1 MLSGEI
7 SSCVSGTARL
17 CFTYVI
23 INLKSCLCRQ
33 TYLNSGLLFESEMS
47 PAGPQIPAWGAVLK
61 AVEPLG
67 GGAWL
72 AEVGHGGGRL

>member
-1 MLSGEI
+1 MPDWQSHLMLSGEM
-7 SSCVSGTARL
+7 SSCFPGTARL

-33 TYLNSGLLFESEMS
+33 TYQNSVLLFKSKMS
-47 PAGPQIPAWGAVLK
+47 PAGPQSPAWGAILK

-72 AEVGHGGGRL
+72 A